1 MHDTDLDK
9 VIFFLKEDMAGG
21 YRSMH
26 YTCNQS
32 NTSQQS

>member
-1 MHDTDLDK
+1 MHEIDLDK
-9 VIFFLKEDMAGG
+9 VIFFSKEDMAGG

-26 YTCNQS
+26 YTYNQS